1 MNIDTICALCIE
13 ALRNAGYNESTVFN
27 YQGVIRRFKA
37 FCKAKNVQEY
47 TTKLG
52 KLYADDVISRK
63 TGKFSQNRYHTQG
76 RFIRLINSY
85 IRDGQ
90 FDFNVAARGKVLPDN
105 EKHKVIYAGYC
116 YFLSETYEN
125 ENTVWQCF

>member
-47 TTKLG
+47 TTELG
-52 KLYADDVISRK
+52 
-63 TGKFSQNRYHTQG
+63 
-76 RFIRLINSY
+76 
-85 IRDGQ
+85 
-90 FDFNVAARGKVLPDN
+90 
-105 EKHKVIYAGYC
+105 
-116 YFLSETYEN
+116 
-125 ENTVWQCF
+125 

>member
-37 FCKAKNVQEY
+37 ICKAKNVQEY
-47 TTKLG
+47 TTELG

-90 FDFNVAARGKVLPDN
+90 FDFNVAARFYLTTRS
-105 EKHKVIYAGYC
+105 IRLFMRAIAI
-116 YFLSETYEN
+116 S
-125 ENTVWQCF
+125 